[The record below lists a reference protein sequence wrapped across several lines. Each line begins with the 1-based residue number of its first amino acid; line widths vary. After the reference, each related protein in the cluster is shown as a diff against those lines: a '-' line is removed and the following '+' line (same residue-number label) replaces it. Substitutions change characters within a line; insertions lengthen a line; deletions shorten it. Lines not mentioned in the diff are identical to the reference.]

1 MLKTIPK
8 SSISKRP
15 FSVYKKWS
23 VSNSQYEILSAS
35 VESGNFNTG
44 SANTQNGIYT
54 HLLYKSIKSKYYNQE
69 ANPFTIFGSIE
80 NFANLSSERRIGDTI
95 YVLSLPQ
102 EKYGEGIK
110 KQSVELSD
118 LDNGI
123 NYADDGYGN
132 IISDKPLYNLVLL
145 DVETNEITISDN
157 EEDIF
162 EGTITSLDLETGITV
177 LTFGSDTDTLTVI
190 RIDLENGIVT
200 FPTPLDFDGLQI
212 DVQKYGNVFYTDGLI
227 VLSNNVS
234 QFSNYDLDYRSTKT
248 IYENEVLIT
257 ARAGEF
263 NYSQNPTAVDVVLSG
278 SYDFNTTSVY
288 NSFPSGRRKIKEV
301 LDIKRK
307 ESYVGSYN
315 TSVSGSW
322 DDYYDSASIDPTGSY
337 LTTYITTIGLYDKDG
352 DMVAIAKLP
361 KPIKNLPD
369 YDMNFIV
376 RFDT

>member
-69 ANPFTIFGSIE
+69 SNPFTIFGSIE

-123 NYADDGYGN
+123 NYTDDGYGN

-190 RIDLENGIVT
+190 RIDLENGTVT

-337 LTTYITTIGLYDKDG
+337 LTTYITTSGLYDKDG

>member
-44 SANTQNGIYT
+44 SANTQNGLYT
-54 HLLYKSIKSKYYNQE
+54 HPLYKSIKSKYYNQE
-69 ANPFTIFGSIE
+69 ANPFTIFGSVE

-145 DVETNEITISDN
+145 DAETNEITISDN
-157 EEDIF
+157 EEDVF

-177 LTFGSDTDTLTVI
+177 LTFGTDTDTLTVI
-190 RIDLENGIVT
+190 RIDLENGTIT

-212 DVQKYGNVFYTDGLI
+212 DVQKYGNVFYSDGLI

-234 QFSNYDLDYRSTKT
+234 QFSNYTLDYRSTKT

-263 NYSQNPTAVDVVLSG
+263 NYSQNPSAVDVVLSG

-288 NSFPSGRRKIKEV
+288 NSFPGGTKKIKEV

-307 ESYVGSYN
+307 ESYVGSYD

-322 DDYYDSASIDPTGSY
+322 DDYYNSASIDPTGSY
-337 LTTYITTIGLYDKDG
+337 LTTYVTTIGLYDKDG

-376 RFDT
+376 RLDT

>member
-44 SANTQNGIYT
+44 SANTQNGLYT
-54 HLLYKSIKSKYYNQE
+54 HPLYKSIKSKYYNQE
-69 ANPFTIFGSIE
+69 ANPFTIFGSVE

-145 DVETNEITISDN
+145 DAETNEITISDN
-157 EEDIF
+157 EEDVF

-177 LTFGSDTDTLTVI
+177 LTFGTDTDTLTVI
-190 RIDLENGIVT
+190 RIDLENGTIT

-212 DVQKYGNVFYTDGLI
+212 DVQKYGNVFYSDGLI

-234 QFSNYDLDYRSTKT
+234 QFSNYTLDYRSTKT

-263 NYSQNPTAVDVVLSG
+263 NYSQNPSAVDVVLSG

-288 NSFPSGRRKIKEV
+288 NSFPGGTKKIKEV

-307 ESYVGSYN
+307 ESYVGSYD

-322 DDYYDSASIDPTGSY
+322 DDYYNSASIDPTGSY
-337 LTTYITTIGLYDKDG
+337 LTTYVTTIGLYDKDG